1 MLVRTSLA
9 IHSVAAEGRQRGCD
23 EPRSIC
29 QHPYDDSISAQIP
42 LTMCWS
48 QYLLLCP
55 GWWFFET
62 LTISSYYTLLPFEL
76 GALALNDLAYSQGIG
91 GYDKVAIDYGYRIF
105 DQDDE
110 NPLLIK
116 LIDDAERNG
125 YTFLNDQVSP
135 ALSETAILAHSFKNY
150 VWWPPFV

>member
-1 MLVRTSLA
+1 M
-9 IHSVAAEGRQRGCD
+9 
-23 EPRSIC
+23 
-29 QHPYDDSISAQIP
+29 
-42 LTMCWS
+42 
-48 QYLLLCP
+48 
-55 GWWFFET
+55 T
-62 LTISSYYTLLPFEL
+62 LTIPSYYSLLPFEL
-76 GALALNDLAYSQGIG
+76 GALALNDMAYSQGIG

-135 ALSETAILAHSFKNY
+135 ALSQTAMLAHSL
-150 VWWPPFV
+150 